1 MGDYTGLRVD
11 VVLKP
16 EFVPVIE
23 YLMSD
28 ERRYAEDPYA
38 CEPAWE
44 AVAGKFPQYAFLR
57 HWSMVPRAD
66 FIPFGALAYMPW
78 DDADPAWQHRLE
90 GDRWVFQCSLKNYD
104 QTIETFLK
112 DVLSLMAKEVNE
124 VYHLY
129 EYNDQPTYWNGK

>member
-23 YLMSD
+23 YLMSKEIWYDTDQNSD
-28 ERRYAEDPYA
+28 EPRWD
-38 CEPAWE
+38 
-44 AVAGKFPQYAFLR
+44 AVARKFPQFRFLKD
-57 HWSMVPRAD
+57 WSLVSRAE

-78 DDADPAWQHRLE
+78 GDDDPAWHRRIE
-90 GDRWVFQCSLKNYD
+90 GDRWVFQCSLKNYS
-104 QTIETFLK
+104 QTIEKFLE
-112 DVLSLMAKEVNE
+112 DVLHLMVKEVNE

-129 EYNDQPTYWNGK
+129 EENDEPTYWSGK